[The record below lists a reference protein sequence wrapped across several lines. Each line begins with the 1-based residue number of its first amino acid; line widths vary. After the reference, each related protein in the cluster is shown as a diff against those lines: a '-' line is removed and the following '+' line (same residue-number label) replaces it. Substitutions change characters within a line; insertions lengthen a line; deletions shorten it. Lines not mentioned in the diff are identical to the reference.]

1 MYSFARKPIWLA
13 GHALAGGLL
22 VIFMLAGLW
31 QLNRHGE
38 VRDRN
43 AAIVERQDTPVLDA
57 DRFFEAVSTAG
68 YAEWLEHRTVNLTA
82 ERFDW
87 NEAVQIRNRS
97 LDGIPG
103 CHIAVP
109 VEPEATVTAAD
120 GDGDATSSRSGTGL
134 GTTGILVVAGWLPAG
149 GICEDAVAVGANAF
163 LGGLSDARHLTG
175 RIRLSQQRGLL
186 GPADPAVG
194 QLDSLARTDV
204 QRIDQQTTLDLVD
217 VYVELIMATRAD
229 ATPIRFGDNGPGTG
243 LTALLRP
250 LPPPELDA
258 GPHLG
263 YTVQWFSFAA
273 VAVVGYTLVLR
284 HQARRGDSEQIAD
297 D

>member
-22 VIFMLAGLW
+22 MIFVIAGFW
-31 QLNRHGE
+31 QLSRHNE
-38 VRDRN
+38 VSDRN
-43 AAIVERQDTPVLDA
+43 AAITERQDMQPLDT
-57 DRFFEAVSTAG
+57 DRFFQAVAEPEALDQ
-68 YAEWLEHRTVNLTA
+68 LEYRTVNLTV

-87 NEAVQIRNRS
+87 TEAVQIRNRS
-97 LDGIPG
+97 LEGIPG

-109 VEPEATVTAAD
+109 VEPETTMPAAD
-120 GDGDATSSRSGTGL
+120 GDGDATSSGSGTGSA
-134 GTTGILVVAGWLPAG
+134 TTGILVVVGWLPAG
-149 GICEDAVAVGANAF
+149 GVCEDALAAGVNAF
-163 LGGLSDARHLTG
+163 GGGLSDARHFTG

-186 GPADPAVG
+186 GPADPATG
-194 QLDSLARTDV
+194 RLDSLARTDV
-204 QRIDQQTTLDLVD
+204 QRINEQTTLDLVD
-217 VYVELIMATRAD
+217 VYVELITATRAD

-243 LTALLRP
+243 LAALLRP
-250 LPPPELDA
+250 LPPPELNA

-273 VAVVGYTLVLR
+273 VAIVGYTLVLR
-284 HQARRGDSEQIAD
+284 HQARRGESEQIAD

>member
-1 MYSFARKPIWLA
+1 MYSFARTPIWLA

-22 VIFMLAGLW
+22 VVFLIAGFW
-31 QLNRHGE
+31 QLSRHGE

-43 AAIVERQDTPVLDA
+43 AVATARMEMRPLDA
-57 DRFFEAVSTAG
+57 DRFFEAVSDADV
-68 YAEWLEHRTVNLTA
+68 ADELEYRTVTLPV

-87 NEAVQIRNRS
+87 EDSVLIRNRS
-97 LDGIPG
+97 LHGAPG

-109 VEPEATVTAAD
+109 VATDTTLALPDGEGEAAGSGSRVAP
-120 GDGDATSSRSGTGL
+120 SSRGV
-134 GTTGILVVAGWLPAG
+134 LVVAGWLPAG
-149 GICEDAVAVGANAF
+149 RACEDAAAMGAAAF
-163 LGGLSDARHLTG
+163 RGGLGDAGRIAG

-186 GPADPAVG
+186 GPADPARG
-194 QLDSLARTDV
+194 RLDSLARTDV
-204 QRIDQQTTLDLVD
+204 QRINQQTTLHLVD
-217 VYVELIMATRAD
+217 VYVELITAARAD
-229 ATPIRFGDNGPGTG
+229 GTQIRFGGYGSDAG

-263 YTVQWFSFAA
+263 YTIQWFSFAA
-273 VAVVGYTLVLR
+273 VAIAGYTLVLR
-284 HQARRGDSEQIAD
+284 HQARKGESEQIAD